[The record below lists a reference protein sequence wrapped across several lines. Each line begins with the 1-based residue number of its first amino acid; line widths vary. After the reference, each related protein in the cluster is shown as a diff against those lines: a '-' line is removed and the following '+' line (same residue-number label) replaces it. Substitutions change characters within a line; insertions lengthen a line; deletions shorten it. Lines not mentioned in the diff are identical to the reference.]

1 MLRILTWNLVVLVEI
16 DWVMFLHLSCFL
28 YFYSTFLSWLL
39 QIVQLLLDLINSIVC
54 HRTGGIHSELKVK
67 CEIVSWITLS
77 DVHPPLRLS
86 GPGASPSLDTAE
98 LFGKDW
104 GDCVRTVAEKY
115 LILSGAVLI
124 FKAICQYQLGKLYT
138 LYFRYDIRKRNVIFI
153 FI

>member
-1 MLRILTWNLVVLVEI
+1 METIIVILTWNLVVLVEI

-67 CEIVSWITLS
+67 CEIVSLIPLS
-77 DVHPPLRLS
+77 EVHPPPRLS
-86 GPGASPSLDTAE
+86 GRGASPSLDTAE

-104 GDCVRTVAEKY
+104 GDCGGTVAEKY

-124 FKAICQYQLGKLYT
+124 FKTICQYQFGKLYT
-138 LYFRYDIRKRNVIFI
+138 LELYIVIV
-153 FI
+153 